1 MKSKIQHRINPGSD
15 KRRNIIGNEPAVIV
29 EEDEESNLD
38 QSDYKSARFGES
50 EKSQSKPDAANHESL
65 DRQNQS
71 NGATEESKSKH
82 PDMIEDFEKRSKSLY
97 SDRVGES
104 GGHRT

>member
-15 KRRNIIGNEPAVIV
+15 KRRNIIGNEPTMII

-50 EKSQSKPDAANHESL
+50 EQSQSKSDAANHENL
-65 DRQNQS
+65 DRQNQ
-71 NGATEESKSKH
+71 
-82 PDMIEDFEKRSKSLY
+82 
-97 SDRVGES
+97 
-104 GGHRT
+104 